1 MQKLAL
7 IILTLLITNIS
18 YGQKNENEIFEAS
31 KGKWKIPI
39 KKYSS
44 IFDNEEMNH
53 YPAYQFDSTLR
64 IFTDSAYELKA
75 LHKGKVI
82 LVSEIDSN
90 SFILMVKFGNYFLTY
105 ASIEEVFVE
114 KDEEINENQL
124 IGRVGKNL
132 DGIYE
137 LNIYLAKKEKELCA
151 KNWIH
156 WNPIKLNLST
166 L

>member
-1 MQKLAL
+1 MQKLIL
-7 IILTLLITNIS
+7 IIFTFLFTIIS
-18 YGQKNENEIFEAS
+18 FGQRRENEIFEAS

-39 KKYSS
+39 KKYSKL
-44 IFDNEEMNH
+44 FDNEEMNH

-64 IFTDSAYELKA
+64 IFTDSAYEVKA

-124 IGRVGKNL
+124 IGKVGKNL

-137 LNIYLAKKEKELCA
+137 LDIYLAKKEKELCA
-151 KNWIH
+151 KNWIDC
-156 WNPIKLNLST
+156 NTIKPNLST

>member
-1 MQKLAL
+1 MLKPTL
-7 IILTLLITNIS
+7 IIFSLLLASIS
-18 YGQKNENEIFEAS
+18 FGQKSDNEIFEAS

-53 YPAYQFDSTLR
+53 YPAYQFDSILR
-64 IFTDSAYELKA
+64 IFTDSAYEVKA

-82 LVSEIDSN
+82 IVSEIDSN
-90 SFILMVKFGNYFLTY
+90 SFILVVKFGNYFLTY

-137 LNIYLAKKEKELCA
+137 LNIYLAKKEKEQCA
-151 KNWIH
+151 KNWIN
-156 WNPIKLNLST
+156 WKTKSKN
-166 L
+166 